1 MTAKPIIPG
10 KLYAVTHNG
19 RRHKVIAMNAAHA
32 ITVLMD
38 LMRDNALNN
47 WRTTL

>member
-10 KLYAVTHNG
+10 RLYVVIHNG
-19 RRHKVIAMNAAHA
+19 QRHKIIAANAAHA
-32 ITVLMD
+32 ITVLLD
-38 LMRDNALNN
+38 LMRDNALKN

>member
-10 KLYAVTHNG
+10 KLYRVTWRGNS
-19 RRHKVIAMNAAHA
+19 HKIIATNAAHA
-32 ITVLMD
+32 ITVLLD
-38 LMRDNALNN
+38 LLRDNALNN